1 MTAELPAPHGKEGA
15 SKQVRLFADGSC
27 HGNPGPGGWAALLEY
42 DGHRREM
49 SGAES
54 ATTNNRMELRGVIEG
69 LLALREPCRVEV
81 WTDSRYVV
89 DGMKSWLAAWKRRG
103 WKTADKKPVKNE
115 DLWRALDEAAAR
127 HEVTWH
133 WVRGHAGHPENERC
147 DRLANQAIATLA
159 RS

>member
-1 MTAELPAPHGKEGA
+1 M
-15 SKQVRLFADGSC
+15 RLFTDGSC

-42 DGHRREM
+42 DGHRREI

-54 ATTNNRMELRGVIEG
+54 ATTNNRMELRAVIEG
-69 LLALREPCRVEV
+69 LQALREPCRVEV

-127 HEVTWH
+127 HEVRWH

-147 DRLANQAIATLA
+147 DRLTNEAIASLA